1 MENIQLITNS
11 NKTNHLDFILKYMA
25 KADEVWI
32 ATAFFKNS
40 GLESML
46 PAIRKH
52 VLAKKPIQIIAGQN
66 FGLTE
71 PEALKLIYGLFNNK
85 INACLYLN
93 KADDKLSVFHPKLF
107 VFRQGNK
114 GIIITGS
121 ANITNGGLVSNE
133 EISTCIEVSISD
145 SYWKQVLEYYA
156 KITSGENAD
165 LISLMIINR
174 YEQFYNEQKKA
185 REKQKANP
193 DKKSS
198 EYSFDY
204 VKLRRRLKEY
214 RQGSYSEDLKLR
226 IKDYKK
232 ARILLEEVANSDKL
246 LQLRF
251 EEIIDTLVG
260 KKGSY
265 GLWRSGSLNR
275 LRHEVYLCKNE
286 FRKLVKFISD
296 NQNLSATK
304 VFNEAKRLVGFV
316 YGARINYVA
325 EIMMTYQPERFA
337 NLNSNPISVLKEEAG
352 VYFKSHSN
360 SFSGEDYEAYCSVV
374 AEICEGLELKNML
387 EADSFFNEIYWKLK
401 HEGKLK

>member
-1 MENIQLITNS
+1 MEKIQIISNS
-11 NKTNHLDFILKYMA
+11 NKTNHLDYILKYLA
-25 KADEVWI
+25 IADEVWI
-32 ATAFFKNS
+32 ATAFLKNS
-40 GLESML
+40 GLALLL

-52 VLAKKPIQIIAGQN
+52 VLTKKPIQIIAGQN

-71 PEALKLIYGLFNNK
+71 PEALKTIHGLFNK
-85 INACLYLN
+85 QINACLYLN
-93 KADDKLSVFHPKLF
+93 KADDKQSIFHPKLF
-107 VFRQGNK
+107 VFRLGNK

-133 EISTCIEVSISD
+133 EVSTCIEVPISD
-145 SYWKQVLEYYA
+145 PNWKQVLDYYT
-156 KITSGENAD
+156 KITSVNNAD
-165 LISLMIINR
+165 LVSLMIINR
-174 YEQFYNEQKKA
+174 YEQFYAEQKKS
-185 REKQKANP
+185 RERQKASP
-193 DKKSS
+193 DKKTS
-198 EYSFDY
+198 EYSFDF
-204 VKLRRRLKEY
+204 VKLRKRLREY
-214 RQGSYSEDLKLR
+214 RKESYSEYLKQR
-226 IKDYKK
+226 IREYKK
-232 ARILLEEVANSDKL
+232 AKTLLEEIANSDRL
-246 LQLRF
+246 FQSRF
-251 EEIIDTLVG
+251 EELIDALVG

-275 LRHEVYLCKNE
+275 LRHEVYLCKKE

-296 NQNLSATK
+296 NQNLPATK

-316 YGARINYVA
+316 HGARMNYVA

-374 AEICEGLELKNML
+374 MEICKELELKNML

-401 HEGKLK
+401 QEGKLR